1 MDIFFNLVI
10 VLCTVY
16 CSILCFRDK
25 EGNWSFSEFCR
36 KLRFFTLLSNLLSA
50 FASLVALFFLRN
62 GGLPHG
68 VWLLKYLGT
77 ASVTVTFLTVMVF
90 LGPTMGYKSQL
101 EGWSFYLHVIGP
113 LLAII
118 SFCFLERIWPL
129 SFVVA
134 LLGLLPVVLY
144 GILYLYKVVI
154 TKQWEDFYG
163 FNKNGKWKISFSAMV
178 IGTFLVCILL
188 WLLCRF

>member
-101 EGWSFYLHVIGP
+101 EGWSFYLHVISP

>member
-1 MDIFFNLVI
+1 MDIILSVI
-10 VLCTVY
+10 ISWEGNTWTSF
-16 CSILCFRDK
+16 SILSLSSAQYIAR
-25 EGNWSFSEFCR
+25 FSVFGTKR
-36 KLRFFTLLSNLLSA
+36 ATG
-50 FASLVALFFLRN
+50 LFRN

-129 SFVVA
+129 SCVVA
-134 LLGLLPVVLY
+134 LLGLLPVLLY

>member
-1 MDIFFNLVI
+1 MDILFNLII
-10 VLCTVY
+10 VLCTIY

-25 EGNWSFSEFCR
+25 EGNWSFSEFRR

-62 GGLPHG
+62 SGLPYG

-77 ASVTVTFLTVMVF
+77 ASVTVTCLTVMVF

-101 EGWSFYLHVIGP
+101 EGWSFYLHVVGP

-118 SFCFLERIWPL
+118 SFCFLERTWPL
-129 SFVVA
+129 SFAVA

-154 TKQWEDFYG
+154 AGQWEDFYG
-163 FNKNGKWKISFSAMV
+163 FNKNGKWKTSFTAMV

-188 WLLCRF
+188 WLLCRI